1 MVTVKLHGMPY
12 STCTHRVW
20 TTAQEIGITV
30 ELIPVDL
37 AKGETQGSRIHRKS
51 APIRRYPSSR
61 DGTRIFESRAI
72 CRYLVAKYAKG
83 SPLLPDPSDPKAY
96 GLFEQA
102 ASIEYSTFDP
112 PASTLTYERIVAPMR
127 EQKPNEELIKKS
139 IETLTAKMDG
149 YERILSKQKYL
160 AGDTFTLADL
170 FHLPYGQI
178 TSVIEPQ
185 ILASKPHV
193 KAYVHYFLDF
203 SSEAELD
210 FSWWDDIS
218 SRESWKATL
227 KFSGH

>member
-1 MVTVKLHGMPY
+1 MVTVKLHAMTY
-12 STCTHRVW
+12 SACAQRVW
-20 TTAQEIGITV
+20 ATAHEIGVNI
-30 ELIPVDL
+30 ELIPVEL
-37 AKGETQGSRIHRKS
+37 AKAEHKAKEYIETYHPFGVIP
-51 APIRRYPSSR
+51 ALEDE

-83 SPLLPDPSDPKAY
+83 SPLLPDPSDLKAY

-112 PASTLTYERIVAPMR
+112 PALSLTYERIVAPLKH
-127 EQKPNEELIKKS
+127 EKPNEELIKKC

-170 FHLPYGQI
+170 FHLPLGQF
-178 TSVIEPQ
+178 TSALEPQ

-193 KAYVHYFLDF
+193 KA
-203 SSEAELD
+203 
-210 FSWWDDIS
+210 WWDDIS
-218 SRESWKATL
+218 SRESWKATRKL
-227 KFSGH
+227 SGYDWWSSGNM